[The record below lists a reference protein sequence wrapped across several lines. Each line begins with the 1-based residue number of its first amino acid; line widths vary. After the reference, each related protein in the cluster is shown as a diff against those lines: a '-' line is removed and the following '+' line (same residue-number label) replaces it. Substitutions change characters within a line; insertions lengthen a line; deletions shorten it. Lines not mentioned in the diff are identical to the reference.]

1 MVTPRVPRK
10 RPGCPKIGGNCVSSE
25 RVCVRPPAAK
35 MFELIEDAVASSA
48 AIAMIVKPA
57 SPSAGR
63 AASAK
68 AVSPCSITSSTVS
81 VPKTPRLT
89 AT

>member
-1 MVTPRVPRK
+1 VPRK
-10 RPGCPKIGGNCVSSE
+10 RPGSPKIGGNCVSSE
-25 RVCVRPPAAK
+25 RVCVSPPAAK
-35 MFELIEDAVASSA
+35 RFELMEDAVASIA
-48 AIAMIVKPA
+48 AIAMIVNPA
-57 SPSAGR
+57 SPRAGL
-63 AASAK
+63 AASAS